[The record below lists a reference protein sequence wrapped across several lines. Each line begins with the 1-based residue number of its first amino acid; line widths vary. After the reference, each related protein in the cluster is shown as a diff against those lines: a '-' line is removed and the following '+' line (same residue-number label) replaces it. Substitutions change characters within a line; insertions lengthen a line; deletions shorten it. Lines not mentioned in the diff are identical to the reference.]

1 MKKTGKKIIIAISVL
16 VSVLCLFLWS
26 TVHSDVSPPNWE
38 ESHLV
43 FKSDDEMVSYCDC
56 LFFNTTGLRI
66 VDSYR
71 CLEFVPGEF
80 GDKSKWIRLDVFY
93 AISDGTIASSDRNE
107 FSMTVYFEELN
118 ESSGFPVRNTEIQNM
133 VLNGIPIEYHEFEDK
148 KYSFRALFHYGGY
161 TYEVTVYSPEDPDI
175 LLRYLERLVPL
186 S

>member
-1 MKKTGKKIIIAISVL
+1 MKKRGKKIIITISVL
-16 VSVLCLFLWS
+16 LAILCMFLLNM
-26 TVHSDVSPPNWE
+26 THSDVSPPNWE

-56 LFFNTTGLRI
+56 LFFNTTGLHI

-80 GDKSKWIRLDVFY
+80 GEKSEWIRLDVSY
-93 AISDGTIASSDRNE
+93 SISDDTIASSDRNE
-107 FSMTVYFEELN
+107 FSMTVYFEERN
-118 ESSGFPVRNTEIQNM
+118 ETSGFPVLNTEIQNM
-133 VLNGIPIEYHEFEDK
+133 VLNGIPIEYLEFEDMG
-148 KYSFRALFHYGGY
+148 YSFRALFHYGGY